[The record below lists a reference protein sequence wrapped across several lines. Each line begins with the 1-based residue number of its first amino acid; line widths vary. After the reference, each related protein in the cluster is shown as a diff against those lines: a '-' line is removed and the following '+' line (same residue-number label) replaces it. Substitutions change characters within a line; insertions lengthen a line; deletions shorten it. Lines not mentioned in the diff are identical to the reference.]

1 MLLESGLEN
10 WAMLCAHS
18 DGGYRPLPG
27 TEAGVTHDSALLA
40 TGRPGPS
47 SYTGLSAIV
56 HSQQQGKELC
66 FPEAKLP
73 PYT

>member
-40 TGRPGPS
+40 RGRPGPS
-47 SYTGLSAIV
+47 STQVY
-56 HSQQQGKELC
+56 
-66 FPEAKLP
+66 
-73 PYT
+73 

>member
-18 DGGYRPLPG
+18 DGG

-40 TGRPGPS
+40 RGRPGPS
-47 SYTGLSAIV
+47 SYTGLLATV
-56 HSQQQGKELC
+56 HS
-66 FPEAKLP
+66 
-73 PYT
+73 